1 MKNQHILEISLYPQ
15 KQRSKQ
21 REELITQLILTLA
34 ALVTIIPLLWI
45 LMGSL
50 KNNNELFLNSF
61 GIPHVWHFENYYYAW
76 KDGHIGADFFNSLF
90 ICCVSIISILFIT
103 SMAAYILSRFKFRI
117 NFTIYSFFLMG
128 LMIPWASNL
137 LPLFLTL
144 KKIGVYDTYWAL
156 ILPYISFEIPF
167 GVFILTGFMKSIP
180 TELEEAAIIDGCSNW
195 SIFLKVIIPLS
206 KPVLSTV
213 AILTFLDVWNEYLFA
228 LVFLSNPDHFTLSLG
243 LASFQTGKVQHYGI
257 IMAGIIISIIPVL
270 IIYTLLQKQVI
281 KGMTA
286 GAVKG

>member
-1 MKNQHILEISLYPQ
+1 MENLQILESSLFPERQKPKHRKGISTQIILIATA
-15 KQRSKQ
+15 
-21 REELITQLILTLA
+21 LITMM
-34 ALVTIIPLLWI
+34 PLLWI
-45 LMGSL
+45 LMGSF

-61 GIPHVWHFENYYYAW
+61 GIPHIWRFENYYQAW
-76 KDGHIGADFFNSLF
+76 KNGNIGADFFNSTF
-90 ICCVSIISILFIT
+90 ICCVSIICILLIT
-103 SMAAYILSRFKFRI
+103 SMAAYILSRFQFRL
-117 NFTIYSFFLMG
+117 NFMIYSFFLMG

-180 TELEEAAIIDGCSNW
+180 TELEEAAVIDGCSNW
-195 SIFLKVIIPLS
+195 AIFMHVIIPLS

-228 LVFLSNPDHFTLSLG
+228 LVFLSNPAHFTLSLG
-243 LASFQTGKVQHYGI
+243 LAAFQTGRVQYYGI

-270 IIYTLLQKQVI
+270 FVYILLQKQVI
-281 KGMTA
+281 KGMTT

>member
-1 MKNQHILEISLYPQ
+1 MENQHILKISLFPQ
-15 KQRSKQ
+15 KQRPKQ
-21 REELITQLILTLA
+21 REEMITQIILISAALITM
-34 ALVTIIPLLWI
+34 IPLLWI
-45 LMGSL
+45 LMSSL

-61 GIPHVWHFENYYYAW
+61 GIPHVWRFENYYHAW
-76 KDGHIGADFFNSLF
+76 KDGNIGADFFNSTF

-103 SMAAYILSRFKFRI
+103 SMAAYILSRFKFRL
-117 NFTIYSFFLMG
+117 NFMIYSFFLMG

-156 ILPYISFEIPF
+156 ILPYISFEVPF

-180 TELEEAAIIDGCSNW
+180 TELEEAAVIDGCSNW
-195 SIFLKVIIPLS
+195 IIFLKVIIPLS

-228 LVFLSNPDHFTLSLG
+228 LVFLSNPAHFTLSLG
-243 LASFQTGKVQHYGI
+243 LASFQTGRVQYYGI